1 MDNNILKQVSL
12 DYIIL
17 ELRVKL
23 NKDLYE
29 EKLISYEV
37 FSKIQNLLMRKKNKI
52 MSNNLGVL

>member
-23 NKDLYE
+23 NKNLYE